1 MRKPGIGITLLGV
14 IVAGVLSSCATTN
27 LLTSWIDPEASGRK
41 LGNVLV
47 VGVAKSTSA
56 RRQFEDSFARVLR
69 SRKIGA
75 LTSYG
80 QLPDPAAIDEAA
92 VKPIALKE
100 KVTHVLI
107 VRLVDRKTVTNY
119 VPPSPGYY
127 GGFPGSYPSYYGTWP
142 GYYNYGYAAATRPGY
157 TFDTEYVNLETN
169 VYDAATGKLV
179 WSGVTQTELG
189 SRLQEQIEEF
199 IEVISGAMIRDKLI

>member
-47 VGVAKSTSA
+47 VGVAKSATA

>member
-47 VGVAKSTSA
+47 VGVAKSATA

-199 IEVISGAMIRDKLI
+199 AAAYHARNRS